1 MESRSGKEKNKGM
14 ENIMARELTK
24 EEIIDLVFPNT
35 TENPPFCSAK
45 IVDGSI
51 VCPEAVECRE
61 CLSRWLG

>member
-1 MESRSGKEKNKGM
+1 
-14 ENIMARELTK
+14 MARELTK